1 MNLYDIRAQRA
12 RVSLL
17 RERIEALQ
25 SDIERITQVPRNMPG
40 GAGAG
45 HDALSGK
52 VAKLVDLKAQ
62 LADKVAEVEAKTLE
76 IDTLFSGLPEQQ
88 RTVLWFRYVEG
99 LSWSAVSKRVGYSR
113 RHCLRIHS
121 AAIKKM
127 AHNVTTKRGIMVP

>member
-45 HDALSGK
+45 HDVLSGK
-52 VAKLVDLKAQ
+52 VAKLVDLKAH
-62 LADKVAEVEAKTLE
+62 LADKVAALEMAALEAESLL
-76 IDTLFSGLPEQQ
+76 DGLPEQQ
-88 RTVLWFRYVEG
+88 RMIVWLRCVEG
-99 LSWSAVSKRVGYSR
+99 LSWRQVARRVHYSEQ
-113 RHCLRIHS
+113 HCRRIHKV
-121 AAIKKM
+121 AAEKM
-127 AHNVTTKRGIMVP
+127 SVNER

>member
-1 MNLYDIRAQRA
+1 MNLYDIRAQQV

-17 RERIEALQ
+17 RERIKALQ

-62 LADKVAEVEAKTLE
+62 LADRVAALE
-76 IDTLFSGLPEQQ
+76 LAALETESLLEGLPEQQ
-88 RTVLWFRYVEG
+88 RAIVWLRYVEG
-99 LSWSAVSKRVGYSR
+99 LSWRQVARRTRYSMQ
-113 RHCLRIHS
+113 HCFRIHE
-121 AAIKKM
+121 AALKKI
-127 AHNVTTKRGIMVP
+127 NPDEDESK

>member
-1 MNLYDIRAQRA
+1 MNLHDIRAQRA

-52 VAKLVDLKAQ
+52 VARLVDLKNE
-62 LADKVAEVEAKTLE
+62 LITRAEKLEAGMTEAERLL
-76 IDTLFSGLPEQQ
+76 DGLPEQQ
-88 RTVLWFRYVEG
+88 RMIVWLRYVEG
-99 LSWSAVSKRVGYSR
+99 LSWRQVARKAHYGE
-113 RHCLRIHS
+113 RHCRRINKRFWET
-121 AAIKKM
+121 IKQKE
-127 AHNVTTKRGIMVP
+127 